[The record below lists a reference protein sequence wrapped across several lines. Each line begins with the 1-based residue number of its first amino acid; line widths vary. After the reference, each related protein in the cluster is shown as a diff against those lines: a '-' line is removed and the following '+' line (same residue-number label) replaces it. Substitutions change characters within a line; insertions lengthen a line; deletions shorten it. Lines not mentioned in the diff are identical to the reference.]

1 MEKQQQAEEGA
12 TNGQTGHTNK
22 RKIEEI
28 EGGRRTGR
36 LDAFVIRKKADTP
49 KKLKAPS
56 IEIVVQNGRSVVT
69 YEKSVLSEDECAEL
83 SQEVLIAGH
92 WSRDVIPTFGKNV
105 LSPRLVCSFG
115 DVGTAYRY
123 SGMIRKGTGWPEVL
137 LAIKRLVEERANQPY
152 NYVLCNL
159 YKDGDDYIGW
169 HADKEGDIVPG
180 STIASVSL
188 GAKRLFKLRHEQTKE
203 VKEVWLEPGS
213 LLLMKGDTQKHY
225 KHCTVT
231 ENRINLTF
239 RLVNHRS
246 G

>member
-1 MEKQQQAEEGA
+1 MKKEEGKMEKQQAEEGA
-12 TNGQTGHTNK
+12 ASGQTGHTNK

-28 EGGRRTGR
+28 EGESPGRPTGR
-36 LDAFVIRKKADTP
+36 LDAFVIRRKADTP

-56 IEIVVQNGRSVVT
+56 IETVVQNGRSVVT

-92 WSRDVIPTFGKNV
+92 WSRDVIPMFGNNV

-123 SGMIRKGTGWPEVL
+123 AGMTRKGTGWPEGL

-169 HADKEGDIVPG
+169 CCFISISA
-180 STIASVSL
+180 
-188 GAKRLFKLRHEQTKE
+188 RL
-203 VKEVWLEPGS
+203 
-213 LLLMKGDTQKHY
+213 
-225 KHCTVT
+225 
-231 ENRINLTF
+231 
-239 RLVNHRS
+239 
-246 G
+246 